1 MIQQRPQK
9 KTSVKNCSRK
19 MLLTNDDGI
28 TAQSM
33 WDLYGELSK
42 YATITVVAPDRER
55 SGTGHAFTFKTP
67 LHYEKRGF
75 KNGVEGFVVSGTPV
89 DCVKFAISYLLPERP
104 DIVIAGLNIGE
115 NSGLSAF
122 YSGTVAAA
130 REGAFWGIPSIAFSL
145 CNGGERY
152 AREYAVHANSILKWI
167 VSREQ
172 RKKNHNVYYNV
183 NFPACS
189 PSNIRGIKVT
199 AQSLAFFDDR
209 YETIDVEAHYT
220 VKGYMIYGEKKDLEQ
235 SNKYDSCALMN
246 NYITITPLTFDA
258 TATKDYRRLQ
268 CKETHI
274 LTKR

>member
-1 MIQQRPQK
+1 MIQKRRQK
-9 KTSVKNCSRK
+9 KSSGKSDKRRI
-19 MLLTNDDGI
+19 LLTNDDGI
-28 TAQSM
+28 TAQGM
-33 WDLYGELSK
+33 WDLYEELSK
-42 YATITVVAPDRER
+42 CATITVVAPDRER
-55 SGTGHAFTFKTP
+55 SGTGHAFTFNAP
-67 LHYEKRGF
+67 LHYEKQRSKHGF
-75 KNGVEGFVVSGTPV
+75 EGFVVSGTPV

-104 DIVIAGLNIGE
+104 GVVIAGLNAGE

-152 AREYAVHANSILKWI
+152 AKEYAVHAAGILWWI

-172 RKKNHNVYYNV
+172 RKKKHNIYYNV

-189 PSNIRGIKVT
+189 PKNCNGIKVT

-209 YETIDVEAHYT
+209 YEKIDVEAHYT
-220 VKGYMIYGEKKDLEQ
+220 KKGYMIYGEKKDLEQ
-235 SNKYDSCALMN
+235 SNRYDSCALRH
-246 NYITITPLTFDA
+246 NYITITPLSFDA
-258 TATKDYRRLQ
+258 TSSKDYRLLQ
-268 CKETHI
+268 GKEKQI

>member
-1 MIQQRPQK
+1 
-9 KTSVKNCSRK
+9 

-28 TAQSM
+28 SAQSM
-33 WDLYGELSK
+33 WDLYEELSK
-42 YATITVVAPDRER
+42 YAPITVVAPDRER
-55 SGTGHAFTFKTP
+55 SGTGHAFTFNKP
-67 LHYEKRGF
+67 LHYEKREF
-75 KNGVEGFVVSGTPV
+75 KKGLEGFVVSGTPV

-104 DIVIAGLNIGE
+104 DIVIAGLNVGE

-152 AREYAVHANSILKWI
+152 AREYAVYANSILRWI
-167 VSREQ
+167 VSWEQ
-172 RKKNHNVYYNV
+172 RKKKHNVYYNV
-183 NFPACS
+183 NFPVCS
-189 PSNIRGIKVT
+189 PQNSRGIKFT

-209 YETIDVEAHYT
+209 YEKIDVEAHYT
-220 VKGYMIYGEKKDLEQ
+220 KKGYMIYGDKKDLEQ
-235 SNKYDSCALMN
+235 SNKYDSCALMK

-258 TATKDYRRLQ
+258 TALKDYQLLQ
-268 CKETHI
+268 GKEKHI

>member
-1 MIQQRPQK
+1 MIQK
-9 KTSVKNCSRK
+9 KTAENNGARRI
-19 MLLTNDDGI
+19 LLTNDDGI
-28 TAQSM
+28 TAPSM
-33 WDLYGELSK
+33 WDLYEELSK
-42 YATITVVAPDRER
+42 NWSITVVAPDRER
-55 SGTGHAFTFKTP
+55 SGTGHAFTFNTP

-75 KNGVEGFVVSGTPV
+75 KNGLEGFVVSGTPV

-104 DIVIAGLNIGE
+104 DIVIAGLNVGE

-145 CNGGERY
+145 CSGGERY
-152 AREYAVHANSILKWI
+152 AREYAAHTASILRWI
-167 VSREQ
+167 VSREK
-172 RKKNHNVYYNV
+172 RKKKHNVYYNV

-189 PSNIRGIKVT
+189 PVNSRGIKVT

-220 VKGYMIYGEKKDLEQ
+220 KKGYMIYGDKKDLEQ
-235 SNKYDSCALMN
+235 SNKYDSCALQN

-258 TATKDYRRLQ
+258 TASKDYRTLRG
-268 CKETHI
+268 KEKHI